1 MRSPFP
7 KSVAFPMLSILVL
20 AAYLCLWPV
29 PVDAVA
35 WQAPPAPAY
44 EGVYAANERL
54 RRQQLIRLQHG
65 SGPEHVAIG
74 PDGRIHTA
82 LANGTIL
89 RMASDG
95 SAQERVAST
104 GGRPLGL
111 GFDAQGNL
119 IVADAIKGLLAIGA
133 DGAVTVLS
141 ATVDGSPIAFAN
153 ALTVAPDGRIYFT
166 DSSTRFT
173 PGQWGGS
180 TLEAAMLDMFEGS
193 ATGRVLAYDPATR
206 TTRIVAHGFSFANGI
221 VTSADGS
228 SLYVA
233 ESGRYRVWKISMAAD
248 RLDVRQASPLASV
261 VLDKLPGYPDNLTAG
276 RDGRIWL
283 GLAGQRNDLDAM
295 SGKPF
300 LRELALRIPRALWRM
315 PAPYGHV
322 LAFTE
327 DGKVVASLQDPGGA
341 SLNITGATETDAG
354 LYLHNVDGKA
364 LGRLPR
370 DAF

>member
-1 MRSPFP
+1 
-7 KSVAFPMLSILVL
+7 MLIVFAL

-35 WQAPPAPAY
+35 WKAPPAPAY
-44 EGVYAANERL
+44 EGLFAPNERL
-54 RRQQLIRLQHG
+54 RRQHLIPLQEG

-74 PDGRIHTA
+74 PDGRIHTT

-89 RMASDG
+89 RMNADG
-95 SAQERVAST
+95 SAQVPIAST

-111 GFDAQGNL
+111 AFDAQGKL
-119 IVADAIKGLLAIGA
+119 IVADALRGLLAIGA
-133 DGAVTVLS
+133 DGAVTVLT
-141 ATVDGSPIAFAN
+141 ATVEGSPIAFAN
-153 ALTVAPDGRIYFT
+153 ALTVAPGGRIYFS

-180 TLEAAMLDMFEGS
+180 TLDAAMLDILEGS
-193 ATGRVLAYDPATR
+193 ATGRVLEYDPATR

-221 VTSADGS
+221 VASADGR

-233 ESGRYRVWKISMAAD
+233 ETGRYRIWKIAMSAD
-248 RLDVRQASPLASV
+248 RLDVRKETPQARV

-295 SGKPF
+295 SEKPF
-300 LRELALRIPRALWRM
+300 LRELVLRIPRALWRM

-327 DGKVVASLQDPGGA
+327 EGKVVVSLQDPGGA
-341 SLNITGATETDAG
+341 SLNITGATETASG

-370 DAF
+370 GAF